1 MDSDEKRV
9 LKRKRHTI
17 AQNVTLT
24 EELVEALR
32 NSNLLTNSIYD
43 QVIVSAFWCNR
54 NDLAIQV
61 HHDVVTMT
69 IVCIGC
75 FESVIFVIVHQ
86 LFTFAR
92 RRPLTSRRSSS
103 CWS

>member
-43 QVIVSAFWCNR
+43 QVIVSAFWC
-54 NDLAIQV
+54 
-61 HHDVVTMT
+61 T
-69 IVCIGC
+69 
-75 FESVIFVIVHQ
+75 
-86 LFTFAR
+86 
-92 RRPLTSRRSSS
+92 P
-103 CWS
+103 

>member
-43 QVIVSAFWCNR
+43 QVIVSDFCCALLTIGSLESLNPTFIFQCALVCLVI
-54 NDLAIQV
+54 LAGS
-61 HHDVVTMT
+61 T
-69 IVCIGC
+69 CI
-75 FESVIFVIVHQ
+75 FLIN
-86 LFTFAR
+86 L
-92 RRPLTSRRSSS
+92 
-103 CWS
+103 